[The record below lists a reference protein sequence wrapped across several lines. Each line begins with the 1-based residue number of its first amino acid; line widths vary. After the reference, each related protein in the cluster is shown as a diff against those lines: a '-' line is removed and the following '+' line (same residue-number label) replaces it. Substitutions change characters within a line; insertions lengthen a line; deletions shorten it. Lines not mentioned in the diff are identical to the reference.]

1 MIAVSRARREAIRQ
15 AAARIRER
23 CLAAGADT
31 EGTAHAVTAELPEVG
46 RLEAWRLA
54 LGWSRARA
62 VAEVGDLY
70 RSRGLMAPGMTQ
82 AMLCRWE
89 HRHVAWPSDEYV
101 EALCAVYRATPR
113 QLGLDR
119 WQFGPSEAPGRYS
132 AGAVEAYD
140 PVREGTSTSMTTA
153 AGLPAV
159 RESLSLALR
168 MDPDGSRTVVDA
180 TEAAVEFYA
189 LGYSRHP
196 PAVLFDEIHRT
207 RRLLAQALAPGRTAE
222 PVAVDLR
229 RGIGWLSALLGNA
242 AHHLDDH
249 TGARVHLTA
258 AVAFGERT
266 GDARL
271 AAWACGALS
280 MVARATDQHTAALAH
295 AERGLALAPRGLPSA
310 QLHAWAELPSLAALG
325 RGEDVNRALAD
336 ATRALES
343 DPIGSAPG
351 RFGFDAA
358 EHHLHQA
365 EAFRVLGRTDKAIT
379 AAEGSLNA
387 CVPETPGWAAASLT
401 LAQAEADVRPGDAA
415 QRALGVLEHVP
426 AVRLRSTARSRL
438 KQLDAALASSTAD
451 GVADLHERVRAL
463 RPVINTHGIAESA

>member
-1 MIAVSRARREAIRQ
+1 
-15 AAARIRER
+15 
-23 CLAAGADT
+23 
-31 EGTAHAVTAELPEVG
+31 
-46 RLEAWRLA
+46 
-54 LGWSRARA
+54 
-62 VAEVGDLY
+62 
-70 RSRGLMAPGMTQ
+70 
-82 AMLCRWE
+82 
-89 HRHVAWPSDEYV
+89 
-101 EALCAVYRATPR
+101 
-113 QLGLDR
+113 
-119 WQFGPSEAPGRYS
+119 
-132 AGAVEAYD
+132 
-140 PVREGTSTSMTTA
+140 MTTA

-189 LGYSRHP
+189 LGYSKHP

-280 MVARATDQHTAALAH
+280 MVARATDHHTAALTH

-325 RGEDVNRALAD
+325 QAQDADRALAD
-336 ATRALES
+336 AARALEV
-343 DPIGSAPG
+343 
-351 RFGFDAA
+351 DAA
-358 EHHLHQA
+358 EHQLHQA
-365 EAFRVLGRTDKAIT
+365 EAFRVLGRTDKAVT

-387 CVPETPGWAAASLT
+387 CVPRTPGWAAASLA
-401 LAQAEADVRPGDAA
+401 LAQAEAPILPGDAA
-415 QRALGVLEHVP
+415 ARALDVLDRVP
-426 AVRLRSTARSRL
+426 AARLRSTTRSRL
-438 KQLDAALASSTAD
+438 KQLDAALAASTAD
-451 GVADLHERVRAL
+451 GVTDLHERVHAL
-463 RPVINTHGIAESA
+463 RPVINTHGTAQSA